1 MSKMGLLSALEAEK
15 LTKQKWEQYCG
26 TPCTIGKKIQNRGL
40 KTYKYRNVVDILP
53 LAMIDDINAISVCG
67 IESVELNTYINTQIE
82 LKKLRFHVPDNNGK
96 SKCHKLHIG
105 KGTNTCPQLKVHGSV
120 MEAVQEDMYLGDIIS
135 SDGKNKKNVEK
146 RISKGLGIITQ
157 IMNLLEIISFG
168 SHYIEIA
175 LLLRE
180 SMFING
186 ILFNAEVWYGLT
198 STEIGEFEKLDR
210 LLLRRI
216 LGALVSTPQEALYLE
231 LGIMPIDMVIKVR
244 RVMYLHSLLRRNE
257 DEMLSKFFMMQ
268 YNNPVKGDWTETV
281 REDLRE
287 LNIAENFMD
296 IRSKTKEAFK
306 KHVKQKARDVAL
318 EQLLDKKSK
327 HSKMKNLEYTE
338 LKMQKYFQETQFTK
352 EQTHF
357 IFKFRT
363 RMAPFGENY
372 RGGRD
377 EIPCPACGKHR
388 DSQALLVKCEVFQK
402 HFNSCID
409 IQNIYT
415 DNIDKETVETL
426 EEAMIIRNN
435 FILNESELTSV
446 KTVTK
451 GSNHTFIHRHKLFT
465 CSVICITEE

>member
-1 MSKMGLLSALEAEK
+1 
-15 LTKQKWEQYCG
+15 
-26 TPCTIGKKIQNRGL
+26 
-40 KTYKYRNVVDILP
+40 
-53 LAMIDDINAISVCG
+53 
-67 IESVELNTYINTQIE
+67 
-82 LKKLRFHVPDNNGK
+82 
-96 SKCHKLHIG
+96 
-105 KGTNTCPQLKVHGSV
+105 

-186 ILFNAEVWYGLT
+186 ILFNAEVWYGFT

-210 LLLRRI
+210 LSLRRI
-216 LGALVSTPQEALYLE
+216 LGAPVSTPQEALYLE

-281 REDLRE
+281 RADLRE

-451 GSNHTFIHRHKLFT
+451 GSNHTFIH
-465 CSVICITEE
+465 